1 MKHANKQESMLI
13 VLKRVTNCINGITG
27 FRFTRQRL
35 QTKCLNTHRDLK
47 ENFGKY
53 LKANW

>member
-13 VLKRVTNCINGITG
+13 VLKTVTNCINGITG
-27 FRFTRQRL
+27 FRLTRQRL